1 MSNEN
6 NVMTMST
13 ESSLVKSSILL
24 ADGTVLNL
32 NLNGTEYE
40 SETPIADEVLSEEN
54 LSNVTIDGV
63 NKGKMKLNSK
73 YPFGSGTRFS
83 LREMTEDEKTIER
96 LNAEL
101 TQTQVGLAEVY
112 ELLLI
117 RKGTINPKTG
127 KPYTIDD
134 VPSVIRDD
142 VEKILAQDV

>member
-1 MSNEN
+1 MSNME
-6 NVMTMST
+6 
-13 ESSLVKSSILL
+13 KSKVQL

-32 NLNGTEYE
+32 RLNGTEYE
-40 SETPIADEVLSEEN
+40 SDTQIADEVLSEEN

-63 NKGKMKLNSK
+63 NKGKMKINSK

-112 ELLLI
+112 ELLLS
-117 RKGTINPKTG
+117 T
-127 KPYTIDD
+127 
-134 VPSVIRDD
+134 
-142 VEKILAQDV
+142 Q

>member
-1 MSNEN
+1 MMSNIE
-6 NVMTMST
+6 
-13 ESSLVKSSILL
+13 KSKVQF
-24 ADGTVLNL
+24 ADGTVLSL
-32 NLNGTEYE
+32 RLNGTEYE
-40 SETPIADEVLSEEN
+40 SDTPIADEVLFEEN

-112 ELLLI
+112 ELLLS
-117 RKGTINPKTG
+117 T
-127 KPYTIDD
+127 
-134 VPSVIRDD
+134 
-142 VEKILAQDV
+142 Q

>member
-1 MSNEN
+1 MSNKN
-6 NVMTMST
+6 NVMTTST
-13 ESSLVKSSILL
+13 ESSLVRSKVQL

-54 LSNVTIDGV
+54 LLNVTIDDV

-101 TQTQVGLAEVY
+101 IQTQVGLTEVF
-112 ELLLI
+112 EMLVA
-117 RKGTINPKTG
+117 T
-127 KPYTIDD
+127 
-134 VPSVIRDD
+134 
-142 VEKILAQDV
+142 Q